1 MALPKLNAP
10 SYEMKIPSTGETVK
24 FRPFLVKEQKMLMIA
39 QESKDPNMMANTMCD
54 LIESCVEGMKDV
66 HLMPTFDI
74 EFMFLQLRTV
84 SVGSEIELE
93 MLCKDDGETKVLVT
107 IKLEDIKVSELPNH
121 KKEIMIT
128 DKIGMT
134 FKYPTMVDIA
144 KYGKDGISAVDTTFG
159 IIQDCLVNIFDE
171 NEVYDEMNQK
181 ELQEFIEQMTTD
193 QFEEVQNFFDTMPKL
208 RHTVEFK
215 NPNTGVDNK
224 VHLEGM
230 QTFLA

>member
-1 MALPKLNAP
+1 MALPKLNTP
-10 SYEMKIPSTGETVK
+10 SYEMKIPSTGEIAK

-39 QESKDPNMMANTMCD
+39 QESKDSNMVANTMCE
-54 LIESCVEGMKDV
+54 LIESCVEGVKDV

-74 EFMFLQLRTV
+74 EYMFLQLRTV

-93 MLCKDDGETKVLVT
+93 MLCQDDGKTRVPVT
-107 IKLEDIKVSELPNH
+107 IKLEDIQVQELPNH

-144 KYGKDGISAVDTTFG
+144 KYGKEGMSAVDTTFG
-159 IIQDCLVNIFDE
+159 VIQDCLQNVFDE
-171 NEVYDEMNQK
+171 NEVYDEMSQK
-181 ELQEFIEQMTTD
+181 ELQDFIEQMTTE
-193 QFEEVQNFFDTMPKL
+193 QFEKVQEFFDTMPKL
-208 RHTVEFK
+208 RHTVDVK
-215 NPNTGVDNK
+215 NPNTGVVNK

>member
-1 MALPKLNAP
+1 
-10 SYEMKIPSTGETVK
+10 
-24 FRPFLVKEQKMLMIA
+24 
-39 QESKDPNMMANTMCD
+39 
-54 LIESCVEGMKDV
+54 
-66 HLMPTFDI
+66 
-74 EFMFLQLRTV
+74 
-84 SVGSEIELE
+84 
-93 MLCKDDGETKVLVT
+93 
-107 IKLEDIKVSELPNH
+107 
-121 KKEIMIT
+121 MIT

-144 KYGKDGISAVDTTFG
+144 KYGKEGISAVDTTFG

-181 ELQEFIEQMTTD
+181 ELQEFIEQMTSE
-193 QFEEVQNFFDTMPKL
+193 QFEEVQGFFDTMPKL

>member
-54 LIESCVEGMKDV
+54 LIESCCEGLQGVEK
-66 HLMPTFDI
+66 LPTFDL
-74 EFMFLQLRTV
+74 EYMFLQLRAV

-93 MLCKDDGETKVLVT
+93 MLCQDDGVTKVPV
-107 IKLEDIKVSELPNH
+107 KVNLEDIKVEELPNH

-134 FKYPTMVDIA
+134 FKYPSLKDIA
-144 KYGKDGISAVDTTFG
+144 KYGQDGVTAVDTTFG
-159 IIQDCLVNIFDE
+159 VIQDCLVNIFDE
-171 NEVYDEMNQK
+171 DEVYDEMSQK
-181 ELQEFIEQMTTD
+181 ELQEFVEQMTTD
-193 QFEEVQNFFDTMPKL
+193 QFEEVQGFFDTMPKL
-208 RHTVEFK
+208 RHTVEVK
-215 NPNTGVDNK
+215 NPNTGVVNK

-230 QTFLA
+230 QSFLG

>member
-84 SVGSEIELE
+84 SVGSEVELE
-93 MLCKDDGETKVLVT
+93 MLCQDDGETKVLVT

-144 KYGKDGISAVDTTFG
+144 KYGKEGVSAVDTTFG
-159 IIQDCLVNIFDE
+159 VIQDCLVNIFDE

-181 ELQEFIEQMTTD
+181 ELQEFIEQMTTE

>member
-1 MALPKLNAP
+1 MALPKLETP
-10 SYEMKIPSTGETVK
+10 TYEMEVPSTKEKVK

-39 QESKDPNMMANTMCD
+39 QESKDPNMMANTMCQ

-74 EFMFLQLRTV
+74 EYMFLQLRTV
-84 SVGSEIELE
+84 SVGSEVELQ
-93 MLCKDDGETKVLVT
+93 MLCQDDGTTKVPVT
-107 IKLEDIKVSELPNH
+107 IKLEDIKVVELPNH

-144 KYGKDGISAVDTTFG
+144 KYGKEGMSAVDTTFG
-159 IIQDCLVNIFDE
+159 VIQDCLQNVFDE
-171 NEVYDEMNQK
+171 NEVYDEMSQK
-181 ELQEFIEQMTTD
+181 ELQDFIEQMTTE
-193 QFEEVQNFFDTMPKL
+193 QFEKVQEFFDTMPKL
-208 RHTVEFK
+208 RHTVDVK
-215 NPNTGVDNK
+215 NPNTGVVNK

>member
-1 MALPKLNAP
+1 MALPKLNTP
-10 SYEMKIPSTGETVK
+10 SYEMKIPSTGETAK

-39 QESKDPNMMANTMCD
+39 QESKDSNMVANTMCE
-54 LIESCVEGMKDV
+54 LIESCVEGVKDV

-74 EFMFLQLRTV
+74 EYMFLQLRTV

-93 MLCKDDGETKVLVT
+93 MLCQDDGKTRVPVT
-107 IKLEDIKVSELPNH
+107 IKLEDIQVQELPNH

-144 KYGKDGISAVDTTFG
+144 KYGKEGMSAVDTTFG
-159 IIQDCLVNIFDE
+159 VIQDCLQNVFDE
-171 NEVYDEMNQK
+171 NEVYDEMSQK
-181 ELQEFIEQMTTD
+181 ELQDFIEQMTTE
-193 QFEEVQNFFDTMPKL
+193 QFEKVQEFFDTMPKL
-208 RHTVEFK
+208 RHTVDVK
-215 NPNTGVDNK
+215 NPNTGVVNK

>member
-1 MALPKLNAP
+1 MALPKLETP
-10 SYEMKIPSTGETVK
+10 TYEMEVPSTKEKVK

-39 QESKDPNMMANTMCD
+39 QESKDPNMMANTMCQ

-74 EFMFLQLRTV
+74 EYMFVKLRIV
-84 SVGSEIELE
+84 SVGSEVELQ
-93 MLCKDDGETKVLVT
+93 MLCQDDGTTKVPVT
-107 IKLEDIKVSELPNH
+107 IKLEDIKVVELPNH

-144 KYGKDGISAVDTTFG
+144 KYGKEGMSSVDTTFG
-159 IIQDCLVNIFDE
+159 VIQDCLQNIFDE
-171 NEVYDEMNQK
+171 NEVYDEMSQK

-193 QFEEVQNFFDTMPKL
+193 QFEKVQEFFDTMPKL
-208 RHTVEFK
+208 RHTVEVE
-215 NPNTGVDNK
+215 NPTTGVVNK

-230 QTFLA
+230 QSFLA

>member
-93 MLCKDDGETKVLVT
+93 MLCQDDGETKVLVT

-144 KYGKDGISAVDTTFG
+144 KYGKDGVSAVDTTFG
-159 IIQDCLVNIFDE
+159 VIQDCLVNIFDE